1 MGRSGMACR
10 SQNAKTFTSSRF
22 FGKPTRPTRHRHHRR
37 RAAWCL
43 RSTARPVCTM
53 TATSDFE
60 ELPDELLVLILGQLD
75 PVSLSRV
82 KEWNHYWKSFVEDNA
97 AELWRSVLVSVGIEL
112 NRRALAGLDD
122 SGEAR
127 EASAASPPASS
138 LFARH
143 ESLTRATRF
152 VRSPVVRSQ
161 CGVRCRSP
169 ESLVVVSAARRAGL

>member
-1 MGRSGMACR
+1 
-10 SQNAKTFTSSRF
+10 
-22 FGKPTRPTRHRHHRR
+22 
-37 RAAWCL
+37 
-43 RSTARPVCTM
+43 M

-60 ELPDELLVLILGQLD
+60 ELPDELLMLILGQLD

-112 NRRALAGLDD
+112 DRRALAGLDD

-161 CGVRCRSP
+161 CVRSP

>member
-1 MGRSGMACR
+1 
-10 SQNAKTFTSSRF
+10 
-22 FGKPTRPTRHRHHRR
+22 
-37 RAAWCL
+37 
-43 RSTARPVCTM
+43 M

-60 ELPDELLVLILGQLD
+60 ELPDELLMLILGQLD

-82 KEWNHYWKSFVEDNA
+82 KEWNHYWQSFVEDNA

-112 NRRALAGLDD
+112 DRRALAGLDD

-152 VRSPVVRSQ
+152 VRTPH
-161 CGVRCRSP
+161 
-169 ESLVVVSAARRAGL
+169 